1 MTRSLFVSTATALC
15 TVVLASASA
24 IAQSTAGYAAAWAEP
39 NEGVVQTSAS
49 ARLARMQPAQSPF
62 TPEEAAPLP
71 DPGYNGAAK
80 QPQRVPGTA
89 SPSVVP
95 SACDPTFGCGPEEI
109 VCDPTC
115 GEAGCGG
122 AGCRE
127 RTCRWCRCGTL
138 ADPWTLPLP
147 CALRSRDITVN
158 GWLSGGLFVNAY
170 GDESNGPL
178 GFRNMATGSADQAYI
193 FGERKVDTSQSVFD
207 WGFRADF
214 LFGLDGPDT
223 QAFGDQDWDF
233 DWDSSRDYGS
243 AMPQAYV
250 EFGWNDLT
258 IKGGRFFTPMG
269 YEGVQAT
276 SRFFYSTSY
285 MQYYAEPF
293 THTGALATYKFSDR
307 LSGSAGWVSGW
318 DGGWRNLN
326 GASMALIGINWTPG
340 ERFSLAWYISAGR
353 FGDGRYSGNNGDLF
367 LSTLVATL
375 KLTDRLTYVF
385 QNDYAEND
393 GLPRG
398 AETEW
403 YGINQYLLYKLN
415 DCWSVGT
422 RFEWFRDDDGVRVT
436 SDGIARVLGNP
447 GNYYEVTVGL
457 NYKPHANITIR
468 PEVRYDVYDG
478 PIVADRPFNRGN
490 SSSQWS
496 GGFDMI
502 FTF

>member
-1 MTRSLFVSTATALC
+1 MRLANTWLAGSVIALMLAGTAL
-15 TVVLASASA
+15 AQQSAPVRQPSTIQRTAFQYDDYMSWAGESA
-24 IAQSTAGYAAAWAEP
+24 
-39 NEGVVQTSAS
+39 
-49 ARLARMQPAQSPF
+49 
-62 TPEEAAPLP
+62 
-71 DPGYNGAAK
+71 
-80 QPQRVPGTA
+80 A
-89 SPSVVP
+89 SPSP
-95 SACDPTFGCGPEEI
+95 SDQQAAPQKAPAPAANGGGCAI
-109 VCDPTC
+109 SCDPTC

-147 CALRSRDITVN
+147 CALRSRDITVG

-178 GFRNMATGSADQAYI
+178 GFRNLATGSADQAYI

-207 WGFRADF
+207 WGFRTDF
-214 LFGLDGPDT
+214 LFGMDAPKT

-233 DWDSSRDYGS
+233 DWDTSRDYGS

-293 THTGALATYKFSDR
+293 THTGALATYKFSER

-326 GASMALIGINWTPG
+326 GASMALLGVNWTPG
-340 ERFSLAWYISAGR
+340 ERFSLAWYICAGR
-353 FGDGRYSGNNGDLF
+353 FGDGRYSGNDGDLV

-375 KLTDRLTYVF
+375 NITERLTYVF
-385 QNDYAEND
+385 QNDYAKND
-393 GLPRG
+393 GLPG
-398 AETEW
+398 GVETDW

-415 DCWSVGT
+415 DCWSVGA

-447 GNYYEVTVGL
+447 GNYYEATIGL
-457 NYKPHANITIR
+457 NYKPHANIVIR
-468 PEVRYDVYDG
+468 PEVRYDTYDG
-478 PIVADRPFNRGN
+478 PIVNDRPFNRGN